1 MSWLHQLLKVLIGF
15 TLLGTAVAAA
25 QPVAPQ
31 QARPASAC
39 PELFGSR
46 GERTDNAEQRRELL
60 DSVRQADYTIDL
72 THTCDWAAPERI
84 RFEGLK
90 LIDTCQLPDQG
101 RVAVIRVEDDLGE
114 QTCEP
119 GLYRLRVDDSI
130 GDQASVLAVLRDV
143 VLLERGGELCFLKTR
158 AAEQPVFRM
167 IWRSPWKLLKLPG
180 ASKATRATRRRS
192 TKRRLRRKRRRR
204 RRRR

>member
-1 MSWLHQLLKVLIGF
+1 MRQLLGVWVGF
-15 TLLGTAVAAA
+15 TLLGMGAAAA
-25 QPVAPQ
+25 QSIAPQ

-39 PELFGSR
+39 PELFGSQGVR
-46 GERTDNAEQRRELL
+46 SDNAEQRRELL

-72 THTCDWAAPERI
+72 TYTCDWAAPERI

-90 LIDTCQLPDQG
+90 LLDTCQLPDQG
-101 RVAVIRVEDDLGE
+101 RVAVIRVEDELGE
-114 QTCEP
+114 QACEP

-130 GDQASVLAVLRDV
+130 GGQASVLAVLRDV

-158 AAEQPVFRM
+158 SAEKPVFRM

-180 ASKATRATRRRS
+180 TSNTSRSKATRRRTTR
-192 TKRRLRRKRRRR
+192 KRRLRRKRRRR
-204 RRRR
+204 RR